1 MTHARIGEKRVEP
14 TVFNPLPPHVP
25 QTATDTD
32 GPTHLMN
39 RLRTATLTAILLT
52 LLVSPTLHAQI
63 QPDPDP
69 SRFDGQIGQFTR
81 YDAQNSF
88 PEDAILFTGSSSI
101 RIWKTADAFPGY
113 PILNRGFGG
122 SHISDALYFF
132 DEVIGRYN
140 PRLVIFYAGD
150 NDVASGKSAEQ
161 VLADY
166 QYLTTRVLALND
178 DVEMLFIPIKPS
190 GSRWHLWEEMS
201 RANAMVQSLSERN
214 PRLHYVDF
222 ATPMLGPDGTP
233 NESYLQDDRLHLTEK
248 GYEVWNGVLAPELD
262 RLYPR

>member
-1 MTHARIGEKRVEP
+1 MRQ
-14 TVFNPLPPHVP
+14 FLN
-25 QTATDTD
+25 
-32 GPTHLMN
+32 
-39 RLRTATLTAILLT
+39 TLTPAILL
-52 LLVSPTLHAQI
+52 LLASATSLLAQY

-69 SRFDGQIGQFTR
+69 SRFDEQIGQFIQ
-81 YDAQNSF
+81 YDSQNSF

-113 PILNRGFGG
+113 PIINRGFGG
-122 SHISDALYFF
+122 SHISDVLHFF
-132 DEVIGRYN
+132 DEVIGTYN

-150 NDVASGKSAEQ
+150 NDVASGKSADQ
-161 VLADY
+161 TLADY

-178 DVEMLFIPIKPS
+178 RVEMLFIPIKPS

-201 RANAMVQSLSERN
+201 RANERVRSLSERN

-233 NESYLQDDRLHLTEK
+233 DESLLQEDRLHLTEK
-248 GYEVWNGVLAPELD
+248 GYDVWNRVLAPELKQ
-262 RLYPR
+262 LYPR

>member
-1 MTHARIGEKRVEP
+1 MNMT
-14 TVFNPLPPHVP
+14 
-25 QTATDTD
+25 
-32 GPTHLMN
+32 M
-39 RLRTATLTAILLT
+39 RTQLTILAATLLLALAST
-52 LLVSPTLHAQI
+52 TPLLAQY

-69 SRFDGQIGQFTR
+69 DRFDEQIEQFIQ

-113 PILNRGFGG
+113 PIINRGFGG
-122 SHISDALYFF
+122 SHISDVLYFF
-132 DEVIGRYN
+132 DDVIGTYD

-166 QYLTTRVLALND
+166 QFLTTRVLALND
-178 DVEMLFIPIKPS
+178 RVEMLFIPIKPS
-190 GSRWHLWEEMS
+190 GSRWHLWDEMS
-201 RANAMVQSLSERN
+201 RANEMVRSLSDRN

-233 NESYLQDDRLHLTEK
+233 DERFLQEDRLHLTEE
-248 GYEVWNGVLAPELD
+248 GYEVWNGVLAPELKQ
-262 RLYPR
+262 LYPR